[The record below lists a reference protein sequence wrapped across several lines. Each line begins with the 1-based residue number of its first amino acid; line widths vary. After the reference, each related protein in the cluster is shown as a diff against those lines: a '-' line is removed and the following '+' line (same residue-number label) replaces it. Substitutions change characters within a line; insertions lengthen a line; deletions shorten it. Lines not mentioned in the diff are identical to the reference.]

1 MNVKKKANFAT
12 HGSPKTKK
20 TAKKKAAP
28 RDALPDGFS
37 PSDGVLRAHRIHTHE
52 GVAILEWQASFP
64 MPPEKKKTEKGARGT
79 ARIRAFYGELAA
91 RLQEYIEKSLLPD
104 AIRAYA
110 QNEDPHKRFRHARL
124 SLSVDCRVTEENDL
138 CLSVVRS
145 VRCSRGGKLL
155 FSWHEG
161 EVLSKKSGRPL
172 PLCALRKMG
181 FSEENHEEA
190 EGQQKRKKAARGGFF
205 LRDGRIVRMERD
217 FS

>member
-20 TAKKKAAP
+20 AVKKKVP

-37 PSDGVLRAHRIHTHE
+37 LSDGVLRAHRIHTHE
-52 GVAILEWQASFP
+52 GVSILEWQASFP
-64 MPPEKKKTEKGARGT
+64 LPPEKKKTEKGAHGM
-79 ARIRAFYGELAA
+79 ARIRAFYRELAA
-91 RLQEYIEKSLLPD
+91 HLQEYIEKSLLPD

-155 FSWHEG
+155 FARREG
-161 EVLSKKSGRPL
+161 EVFSKKSGRPL

-181 FSEENHEEA
+181 FSEKKQEEA

-205 LRDGRIVRMERD
+205 LRDGKIVQIEQD